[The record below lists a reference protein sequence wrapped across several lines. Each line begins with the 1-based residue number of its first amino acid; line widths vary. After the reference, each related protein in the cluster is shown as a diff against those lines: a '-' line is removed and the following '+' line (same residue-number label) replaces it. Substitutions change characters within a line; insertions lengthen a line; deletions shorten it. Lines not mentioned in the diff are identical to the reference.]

1 MVIRGAARSASFT
14 HAVAVRGAAIP
25 YPIRCQRFGGV
36 TFALLQ
42 VAQWRMDL
50 FRRRFGRDPDPNE
63 PLFFDPANDNPIPV
77 PDAEM
82 CRQVIAAARAAQV
95 NVRLLLKHLGI
106 TEP

>member
-1 MVIRGAARSASFT
+1 MVVRETARSASF
-14 HAVAVRGAAIP
+14 ANARAARGATIP
-25 YPIRCQRFGGV
+25 RPIRCQRSGGV

-63 PLFFDPANDNPIPV
+63 PLFFDPGNDNPMPV
-77 PDAEM
+77 ADAEM